1 MKGIFIVRFCSCFA
15 IHYLF
20 VLLSISILNYFSVHR
35 ALVKS
40 MGEILFLCGNNK
52 RAVIATLSSIGHG
65 VEGFEDSRKD
75 MVSGFGLT

>member
-1 MKGIFIVRFCSCFA
+1 MS
-15 IHYLF
+15 
-20 VLLSISILNYFSVHR
+20 
-35 ALVKS
+35 
-40 MGEILFLCGNNK
+40 EILFLCGNNK